1 MHPNMHGFPQGTRFA
16 CCARDHACDGTSGR
30 SRLLCTP
37 RCRAQLRT
45 VTYAA
50 GFSSPVGF
58 EQDPSDPA
66 NQYVVEQRGVIR
78 LIRNGAVQA
87 TPFLD
92 ISSLVL
98 CCGERGLLGLAFP
111 PNFGASGRFYVNSAG
126 VILKIVGAQT
136 VPSVPTNFRIV
147 R

>member
-1 MHPNMHGFPQGTRFA
+1 MRTIALVAGLA
-16 CCARDHACDGTSGR
+16 LCAPLGAE
-30 SRLLCTP
+30 
-37 RCRAQLRT
+37 AQLRT

-78 LIRNGAVQA
+78 LIRNSAVQA

-98 CCGERGLLGLAFP
+98 CCGERGLLGIAFP
-111 PNFGASGRFYVNSAG
+111 PNYGASGRFYVNYTR
-126 VILKIVGAQT
+126 V
-136 VPSVPTNFRIV
+136 
-147 R
+147 